1 LDRRARVELFEEI
14 RREYEHGAGTVRG
27 IAKKLGVHRRTV
39 RQALD
44 SAIPPER
51 KTPEREE
58 PKLGPVKA
66 YIDKILEEDKRAP
79 RKQRHT
85 AHRIYNR
92 LRGEISDA
100 DISEST
106 VRRYVRRRKEEIGL
120 VSREVFVPQSYQL
133 GEEAQVDWFEAQV
146 RFAGD
151 AQKVWIFCMRSMGS
165 GAAFHRAYLHATQQA
180 FPEAHELAFHYFGGV
195 FGEVRY
201 DNLKA
206 AVKRILR
213 GSRREETTR
222 FIAFRSHWG
231 FYGRILHTG

>member
-1 LDRRARVELFEEI
+1 MDRRARVELFEEI

-27 IAKKLGVHRRTV
+27 IATKLGVHRRTV

-106 VRRYVRRRKEEIGL
+106 VRRYVRNTVWPRR
-120 VSREVFVPQSYQL
+120 
-133 GEEAQVDWFEAQV
+133 
-146 RFAGD
+146 
-151 AQKVWIFCMRSMGS
+151 
-165 GAAFHRAYLHATQQA
+165 
-180 FPEAHELAFHYFGGV
+180 
-195 FGEVRY
+195 
-201 DNLKA
+201 
-206 AVKRILR
+206 VKRIVEVVLALALIGVSLR
-213 GSRREETTR
+213 RDAIDAAAAWLNVHYPPALLVLLLILIVFVASLCFSVVLSRQQGQIERLIDETSILAAEIRELRQAMGITAER
-222 FIAFRSHWG
+222 RG
-231 FYGRILHTG
+231 P